1 MQRLLTRKEAMERM
15 NVSKNTMT
23 RIMREPGFP
32 AYKIAGVIR
41 IGEDELEE
49 WITKQRLNK
58 QWKGVC

>member
-1 MQRLLTRKEAMERM
+1 MQRLLTRKEAMEKM

-49 WITKQRLNK
+49 WLQKQQVRNK
-58 QWKGVC
+58 